1 MSPSFLLMDE
11 ITAKLYSFLEPLIDG
26 TDIFIVGIKVKP
38 TNNVKVF
45 LDADSGFSIDKCT
58 AINRKLYPLI
68 ENSEMFPAGDFSLEV
83 SSPGVDEPLVQMR
96 QYTKNIGRKVMVT
109 TGEGLEI
116 TGMLK
121 DNNEQFITLEVL
133 EKKAKVSVLKEIPHT
148 DIKKTVVQIIF

>member
-1 MSPSFLLMDE
+1 MDE
-11 ITAKLYSFLEPLIDG
+11 ITAKLYSFLEPLVDG
-26 TDIFIVGIKVKP
+26 TDIFIVSIKVKP

-116 TGMLK
+116 TGVLK
-121 DNNEQFITLEVL
+121 DNNDNFITLEIL
-133 EKKAKVSVLKEIPHT
+133 EKKAKVSVWKEIPHS